1 MNDIKCT
8 KTHEWV
14 NTKPNSDN
22 TVNVGITDHAQSL
35 LGDLVFVELP
45 TIGKKVKQ
53 GEEFAVVE
61 SVKAASDVYAPI
73 SGTITA
79 VNSELQANPGLIN
92 QAPYDSGW
100 LVKIMPDNHAELDS
114 LMDKTSYE
122 TAQGA

>member
-1 MNDIKCT
+1 MNNIKCT

-14 NTKPNSDN
+14 NTIPNSDN
-22 TVNVGITDHAQSL
+22 SVNVGITDHAQSL

-45 TIGKKVKQ
+45 SVGKKVKQ

-79 VNSELQANPGLIN
+79 INSELQANPGLIN
-92 QAPYDSGW
+92 QAPYEAGW
-100 LVKIMPDNHAELDS
+100 LVKIMPENHAELS
-114 LMDKTSYE
+114 NLMDKASYE
-122 TAQGA
+122 TSQEA

>member
-1 MNDIKCT
+1 MNNIKCT

-14 NTKPNSDN
+14 NTTPNIDKS
-22 TVNVGITDHAQSL
+22 VSVGITDHAQSL

-45 TIGKKVKQ
+45 SIGKKVKQ

-79 VNSELQANPGLIN
+79 INHELQSNPGLIN
-92 QAPYDSGW
+92 QAPYSEGW
-100 LVKIMPDNHAELDS
+100 LVHITPDDETEFTA
-114 LMDKTSYE
+114 LMDKSNYE
-122 TAQGA
+122 NTQEA